1 MRASR
6 RARLE
11 DLYAAV
17 AKGDTAGVREV
28 LGREPDLV
36 RASRKTPPPL
46 HWAIY
51 HNRPQV
57 VELLLDAGAD
67 IGLRDPDR
75 DATPLEYAVV
85 YARRRIIRLLAARG
99 ADAGAGL
106 PVALKGAGGGFAEF
120 AELPSRGEYEAVA
133 TLLGELRGPEGPP
146 AAPAASR

>member
-1 MRASR
+1 MRANR
-6 RARLE
+6 HARLE

-57 VELLLDAGAD
+57 VELLLDAGAE

-99 ADAGAGL
+99 ADARAGL
-106 PVALKGAGGGFAEF
+106 PVALKGAGGGFAGF

-133 TLLGELRGPEGPP
+133 TLLDELRGPEGPP

>member
-1 MRASR
+1 MAATR

-11 DLYAAV
+11 DLYAAI
-17 AKGDTAGVREV
+17 AEGDTAGVRTV
-28 LGREPDLV
+28 LDRDPDLV
-36 RASRKTPPPL
+36 GASQKTPPPL

-51 HNRPQV
+51 HNRPRV

-67 IGLRDPDR
+67 IGLPDPDR

-99 ADAGAGL
+99 ADARSGL
-106 PVALKGAGGGFAEF
+106 LVALKGAGGGFAEF
-120 AELPSRGEYEAVA
+120 AELPSRAEYEAIA
-133 TLLGELRGPEGPP
+133 TLLGELPGPEGPS

>member
-1 MRASR
+1 MGATR

-11 DLYAAV
+11 ELYAAI

-28 LGREPDLV
+28 LDREPDLV

-46 HWAIY
+46 HWAVY
-51 HNRPQV
+51 HNSPRA

-85 YARRRIIRLLAARG
+85 YARRRIIRILAARG
-99 ADAGAGL
+99 ADARSGL
-106 PVALKGAGGGFAEF
+106 PVALKGASGGFAEF
-120 AELPSRGEYEAVA
+120 AELPSRAEYEAVA
-133 TLLGELRGPEGPP
+133 TFLGELLGPEGPS
-146 AAPAASR
+146 AAPAPSR